1 MNHPFFYLSIAALA
15 SFYCILFLSLI
26 RDIIRSHY
34 ADGSDKT
41 PQKPDPPT
49 NKHKLIIKSVFQAHW
64 INSENSP
71 ATPLALY
78 ERPLTGLMW
87 TSSLSVN

>member
-15 SFYCILFLSLI
+15 PFYCILFLSLI
-26 RDIIRSHY
+26 RDIIRSRN
-34 ADGSDKT
+34 ADGLDKT
-41 PQKPDPPT
+41 PRKPDPPT
-49 NKHKLIIKSVFQAHW
+49 NKRKLTIQSVFQAHW

-71 ATPLALY
+71 AIPLVLF
-78 ERPLTGLMW
+78 ERPFPGLAW